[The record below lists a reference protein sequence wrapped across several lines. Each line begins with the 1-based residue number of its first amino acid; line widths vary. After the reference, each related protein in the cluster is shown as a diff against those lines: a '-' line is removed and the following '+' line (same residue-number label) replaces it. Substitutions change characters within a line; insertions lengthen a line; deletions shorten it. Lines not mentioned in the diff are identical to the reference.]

1 MSTSNFLGGLFGQM
15 PSYIGG
21 LLSPEEQEKLKQ
33 EAQNQGVLN
42 LGLSL
47 LAGSGRSPV
56 RRTTGELV
64 AQGLQAGQQAYR
76 GATQQ
81 AIQDKMLGLQFAE
94 MAKKQRAEQALPG
107 LIESAMVAPQ
117 REFTD
122 LERME
127 MRTPSVATGPAQFN
141 PQQFLQRAAAVG
153 VSPSVAIP
161 LGQQIQSF
169 TTPKTVKLGAG
180 EALVEESTGREVAA
194 RAKPAEYK
202 TFTTDAGTFAYDVN
216 NPTAS
221 FKIAD
226 AAGETYTGDAA
237 TVAKSLYG
245 SAKVAG
251 LTQEQRNAILKG
263 TAELK
268 SSSSTKIV
276 MPGEKLTN
284 KTMEKFGEQYPSML
298 TQAVSADQTNQRLAS
313 IIENKNQKMYT
324 GLLAPGQ
331 IAAAQFLQSFGL
343 QVDPEKLAIQELR
356 KPQQTNLRLT
366 SWAQWVVLK
375 GSLKKNLQFFM
386 ILSPRLLMI
395 QTAGQRLLKCS
406 SSETIKSLMISTA
419 SGLLWRNTKEVD
431 RYQEEKYLPLI
442 CQKLNKRKRLRRKS
456 RVVSH
461 LALELQGCPN
471 EHLQRRDSWTG

>member
-33 EAQNQGVLN
+33 EAQNQGALN

-81 AIQDKMLGLQFAE
+81 AIQDKMLGLQLSE
-94 MAKKQRAEQALPG
+94 MAKKQRAEQALPR
-107 LIESAMVAPQ
+107 LIEDAMVAPQ

-180 EALVEESTGREVAA
+180 EALVEETTGREVAS

-216 NPTAS
+216 NPKAS

-245 SAKVAG
+245 TAKVPA
-251 LTQEQRNAILKG
+251 LTQEQRNAVLKG
-263 TAELK
+263 TVELK

-331 IAAAQFLQSFGL
+331 IAAAQFLQSFGV
-343 QVDPEKLAIQELR
+343 QVDPEKLANTRTSQATANQLTLDFMGAMGGAKGFSKEESAILYDSFPKIVDDPNSRAKIAEMLIKRNNQIIDDFNSIRSSLEEYEGGRPLPGR
-356 KPQQTNLRLT
+356 KISP
-366 SWAQWVVLK
+366 
-375 GSLKKNLQFFM
+375 FD
-386 ILSPRLLMI
+386 LS
-395 QTAGQRLLKCS
+395 K
-406 SSETIKSLMISTA
+406 IK
-419 SGLLWRNTKEVD
+419 
-431 RYQEEKYLPLI
+431 QEETAE
-442 CQKLNKRKRLRRKS
+442 RKKPS
-456 RVVSH
+456 GVPPGVRVTRM
-461 LALELQGCPN
+461 P
-471 EHLQRRDSWTG
+471 

>member
-284 KTMEKFGEQYPSML
+284 KTMETFGAQYPSML

-331 IAAAQFLQSFGL
+331 IAAAQFLQSFGV
-343 QVDPEKLAIQELR
+343 QVDPEKLANTRTSQATANQLTLDFMGAMGGAKGFSKEESAILYDSFPKIVDDPNSRAKIAEMLIKRNNQIIDDFNSIRTSLEEYEGGRPLPGR
-356 KPQQTNLRLT
+356 KISP
-366 SWAQWVVLK
+366 
-375 GSLKKNLQFFM
+375 FD
-386 ILSPRLLMI
+386 LS
-395 QTAGQRLLKCS
+395 K
-406 SSETIKSLMISTA
+406 IK
-419 SGLLWRNTKEVD
+419 
-431 RYQEEKYLPLI
+431 QEETAEKKKPSGIPLGV
-442 CQKLNKRKRLRRKS
+442 
-456 RVVSH
+456 RVTRM
-461 LALELQGCPN
+461 P
-471 EHLQRRDSWTG
+471 

>member
-331 IAAAQFLQSFGL
+331 IAAAQFLQSFGV
-343 QVDPEKLAIQELR
+343 QVDPEKLANTRTSQATANQLTLDFMGAMGGAKGFSKEESAILYDSFPKIVDDPNSRAKIAEMLIKRNNQIIDDFNSIRTSLEEYEGGRPLPGR
-356 KPQQTNLRLT
+356 KISP
-366 SWAQWVVLK
+366 
-375 GSLKKNLQFFM
+375 FD
-386 ILSPRLLMI
+386 LS
-395 QTAGQRLLKCS
+395 K
-406 SSETIKSLMISTA
+406 IK
-419 SGLLWRNTKEVD
+419 
-431 RYQEEKYLPLI
+431 QEETAEKKKPSGIPLGV
-442 CQKLNKRKRLRRKS
+442 
-456 RVVSH
+456 RVTRM
-461 LALELQGCPN
+461 P
-471 EHLQRRDSWTG
+471 